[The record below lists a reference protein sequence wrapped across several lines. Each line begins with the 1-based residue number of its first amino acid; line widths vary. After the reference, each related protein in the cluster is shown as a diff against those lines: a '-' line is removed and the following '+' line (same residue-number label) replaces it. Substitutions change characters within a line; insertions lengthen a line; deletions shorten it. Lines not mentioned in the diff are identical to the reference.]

1 MTRRTRLQAIVLREN
16 RILMTKISQEGQAWW
31 CLPGGGL
38 EEGET
43 PAEGALRELQEEC
56 NVSGVIIR
64 QTAHVILSPIV
75 EAITFLVEIGDQ
87 EPALG
92 VDPEAVKL
100 GVPQALVEVR
110 FLRLDEI
117 TERDR
122 AFLWAA
128 GLLGV
133 GDYWKLVETWGDAL
147 SYP

>member
-1 MTRRTRLQAIVLREN
+1 
-16 RILMTKISQEGQAWW
+16 
-31 CLPGGGL
+31 
-38 EEGET
+38 
-43 PAEGALRELQEEC
+43 
-56 NVSGVIIR
+56 
-64 QTAHVILSPIV
+64 
-75 EAITFLVEIGDQ
+75 
-87 EPALG
+87 
-92 VDPEAVKL
+92 VKL